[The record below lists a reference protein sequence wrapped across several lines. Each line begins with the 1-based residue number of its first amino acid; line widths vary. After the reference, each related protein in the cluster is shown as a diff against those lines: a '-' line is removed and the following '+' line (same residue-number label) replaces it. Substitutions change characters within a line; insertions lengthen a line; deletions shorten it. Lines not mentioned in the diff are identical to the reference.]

1 MNNNIDLKIEVN
13 DKKLYKLIKNLN
25 ETFKV
30 KVGILNGGE
39 FMDKNSNI
47 TVAGYGLVNEFGS
60 ITKNIPARSFI
71 RMPLSQ
77 EMPKVIGRFKKSI
90 EKALKEQ
97 SRLYQLYNNL
107 GITAK
112 SIILSSFYTS
122 GFGNW
127 QPNKPSTIRRKGSS
141 KPLIDT
147 GRLRQSIN
155 YEIVKQ
161 KI

>member
-1 MNNNIDLKIEVN
+1 MNNNIDLKIEIN
-13 DKKLYKLIKNLN
+13 DKKLNKLIKNLK
-25 ETFKV
+25 EPYKV
-30 KVGILNGGE
+30 RVGVLNGGE

-71 RMPLSQ
+71 RMPLNQ
-77 EMPKVIGRFKKSI
+77 ELPKAILKNKTFIANILKKQ
-90 EKALKEQ
+90 ENLLK
-97 SRLYQLYNNL
+97 LYVNL

-112 SIILSSFYTS
+112 SIVLNAFYTS

-155 YEIVKQ
+155 YNIVKEQ
-161 KI
+161 